1 MLLAQ
6 QGLLQ
11 QAIRMR
17 RSLIIALV
25 AALSAVAQCGPSH
38 AKDRTITGTIRGFEC
53 GDNCYLTIV
62 DRKKTEQVGLCAAP
76 ECESWNTQT
85 AMPFRYQGKRVTVT
99 VGQGQ
104 QVDDSGNVMGEMM
117 AFKKIKFLD

>member
-1 MLLAQ
+1 MLAQ

-11 QAIRMR
+11 QVGRMKQ
-17 RSLIIALV
+17 LALTLLV
-25 AALSAVAQCGPSH
+25 SVSVIAQCNPSFS
-38 AKDRTITGTIRGFEC
+38 KDRKITGTIRGFEC

-62 DRKKTEQVGLCAAP
+62 DRKKAEQVGLCAAP
-76 ECESWNTQT
+76 ECESWNEQT
-85 AMPFRYQGKRVTVT
+85 VMPSRYKGKRVTVT

-117 AFKKIKFLD
+117 AFKKIIFLD

>member
-1 MLLAQ
+1 MLARHGMLQHVGCMKKLA
-6 QGLLQ
+6 LALVVSV
-11 QAIRMR
+11 
-17 RSLIIALV
+17 SLI
-25 AALSAVAQCGPSH
+25 AQCGPSFS
-38 AKDRTITGTIRGFEC
+38 KDRKITGTVRGFEC

-62 DRKKTEQVGLCAAP
+62 DRKKIEQVGLCAAP
-76 ECESWNTQT
+76 ECESWNEQT
-85 AMPFRYQGKRVTVT
+85 VMPSRYMGKRVTVT

>member
-1 MLLAQ
+1 MMLARH
-6 QGLLQ
+6 GMLQ
-11 QAIRMR
+11 QVDCMKQLALALLVCV
-17 RSLIIALV
+17 SLI
-25 AALSAVAQCGPSH
+25 AQCGPTFS
-38 AKDRTITGTIRGFEC
+38 KDTKITGTIRGFEC

-62 DRKKTEQVGLCAAP
+62 DRKKAEQVGLCSAP
-76 ECESWNTQT
+76 ECESWNEQT
-85 AMPFRYQGKRVTVT
+85 AMPSRYKGKRVTVT

>member
-1 MLLAQ
+1 MKQLAMALLVSV
-6 QGLLQ
+6 
-11 QAIRMR
+11 
-17 RSLIIALV
+17 SLI
-25 AALSAVAQCGPSH
+25 AQCGSSFS
-38 AKDRTITGTIRGFEC
+38 KDRKITGTIRGFEC

-62 DRKKTEQVGLCAAP
+62 DRKKAEQVGLCSAP
-76 ECESWNTQT
+76 ECESWNEQT
-85 AMPFRYQGKRVTVT
+85 VMPSRYKGKRVTVT

>member
-1 MLLAQ
+1 M
-6 QGLLQ
+6 LQ
-11 QAIRMR
+11 QVDCMKQQSRYFA
-17 RSLIIALV
+17 LALV
-25 AALSAVAQCGPSH
+25 VSAALFAQCGPSFS
-38 AKDRTITGTIRGFEC
+38 KDRKITGTIRGFEC

-76 ECESWNTQT
+76 VCESWNEQT
-85 AMPFRYQGKRVTVT
+85 VMPSRYKGKRVTVM

-117 AFKKIKFLD
+117 SFTKIRFLD

>member
-1 MLLAQ
+1 MLAPHHM
-6 QGLLQ
+6 LQ
-11 QAIRMR
+11 QVIRMKQLSFILLVSL
-17 RSLIIALV
+17 SLI
-25 AALSAVAQCGPSH
+25 AQCGPSFS
-38 AKDRTITGTIRGFEC
+38 KDRRITGTIGAFEC

-62 DRKKTEQVGLCAAP
+62 DSRKAEQVGLCAAP
-76 ECESWNTQT
+76 ECESWNERTV
-85 AMPFRYQGKRVTVT
+85 MPSRYKGKRVTVT

>member
-1 MLLAQ
+1 MLQ
-6 QGLLQ
+6 EVVGMKQKSH
-11 QAIRMR
+11 
-17 RSLIIALV
+17 SLILAL
-25 AALSAVAQCGPSH
+25 AVSLLIQSSPSFS
-38 AKDRTITGTIRGFEC
+38 KDRTITGSIRGFEC

-62 DRKKTEQVGLCAAP
+62 DRKKAEQVGLCAAP
-76 ECESWNTQT
+76 ECQSWNEQT
-85 AMPFRYQGKRVTVT
+85 AMPSRYKGKRVTVT